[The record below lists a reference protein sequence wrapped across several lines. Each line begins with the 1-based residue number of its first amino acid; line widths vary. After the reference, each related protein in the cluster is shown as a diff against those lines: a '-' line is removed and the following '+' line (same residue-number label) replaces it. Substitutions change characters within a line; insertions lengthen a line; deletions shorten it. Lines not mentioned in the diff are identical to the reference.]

1 MSRALAEI
9 LIKDRLITQAQL
21 EAALQG
27 AGQTGND
34 PVRFLI
40 LQRQISENKLVDYLS
55 KKYNI
60 PSINLAKFEIEKRVI
75 ESVPT
80 EIARERRFI
89 PIQLQKDT
97 LVVAICDP
105 TAMADFD
112 KAKFVLK
119 KNIEAVLTTYSNFEE
134 SVARYYGS
142 SSMMQSALNVLKKDD
157 KVGHSTS
164 YANRDKGKDGAGEKS
179 KDEFAGALEQFV
191 VHEIDDSET
200 SQIETQGEAVVA
212 FVNGILGQAI
222 QKGASDIHIEAYEKR
237 FRVRYRIDGTLH
249 EVAEIPAEMKRAV
262 VARIKIMS
270 RIDISET
277 RVPQDGRIKLRLQGK
292 EVDFRVNTL
301 PTLFGEKVVLRLL
314 SQGNLTLDLS
324 KLGFTK
330 KQLETFRKGIYAPN
344 GMVLVTGPTGS
355 GKTTTLYSALAELNL
370 VSDNISTAEDPV
382 EYNLEGINQT
392 QINKDVGLTFA
403 SVLRALLRQDPDTI
417 LVGEIRD
424 YETAEVSIQ
433 AALTGHLVLS
443 TLHTNDAPSTITR
456 LMNMGVE
463 PFLVTSSVNTI
474 VAQRLLRK
482 VCQKCKVETTYPLE
496 KMQSFGIDPK
506 SAKNIKFYQ
515 GKGCTAC
522 GGSGFKGRV
531 AVYEVLDFSNTL
543 KEMVLKGQ
551 SAIEI
556 RKQAIA
562 EGMVT
567 LREEAVARAT
577 EGATSLPE
585 AIGMTTEG

>member
-1 MSRALAEI
+1 MSKALAEI

-21 EAALQG
+21 ETALQG
-27 AGQTGND
+27 ASSTGND

-40 LQRQISENKLVDYLS
+40 IQRQISENKLVDYLS

-60 PSINLAKFEIEKRVI
+60 PSINLSKFEIQKNVI

-80 EIARERRFI
+80 EVARDRRFI

-105 TAMADFD
+105 TVMADFD

-119 KNIEAVLTTYSNFEE
+119 KNIEAVLTTYSAFEE
-134 SVARYYGS
+134 AVAKYYGS
-142 SSMMQSALNVLKKDD
+142 SSMMQSALNVLKKD
-157 KVGHSTS
+157 
-164 YANRDKGKDGAGEKS
+164 EKS
-179 KDEFAGALEQFV
+179 SATGRGYAADKEKKEEAKDEFAGALDQFV
-191 VHEIDDSET
+191 VHEIDQET

-212 FVNGILGQAI
+212 FVNGILAGAI
-222 QKGASDIHIEAYEKR
+222 QKGASDIHVEAYEKR

-249 EVAEIPAEMKRAV
+249 EVAEIPADMKRAV
-262 VARIKIMS
+262 VARLKIMS

-277 RVPQDGRIKLRLQGK
+277 RIPQDGRIKLKLQGK
-292 EVDFRVNTL
+292 EIDFRVNTL

-324 KLGFTK
+324 KLGFAK
-330 KQLETFRKGIYAPN
+330 KQLELFRKGIYSPN

-370 VSDNISTAEDPV
+370 ITDNISTAEDPV

-403 SVLRALLRQDPDTI
+403 AVLRALLRQDPDTI

-463 PFLVTSSVNTI
+463 PFLVTSAVNTI
-474 VAQRLLRK
+474 VAQRLLRR
-482 VCQKCKVETTYPLE
+482 VCQKCKAEVSYPTE
-496 KMQSFGIDPK
+496 KLREFGIDPK
-506 SAKNIKFYQ
+506 SASQLKFYQ
-515 GKGCTAC
+515 GKGCSNC
-522 GGSGFKGRV
+522 GNSGFKGRV
-531 AVYEVLDFSNTL
+531 AVYEVLDFSTTL
-543 KEMVLKGQ
+543 KEMVLKGAT
-551 SAIEI
+551 AIDI
-556 RKQAIA
+556 RKQAII
-562 EGMVT
+562 EGMAT
-567 LREEAVARAT
+567 LREEAVARAM
-577 EGATSLPE
+577 EGMTSLPE
-585 AIGMTTEG
+585 AIGMTSEG